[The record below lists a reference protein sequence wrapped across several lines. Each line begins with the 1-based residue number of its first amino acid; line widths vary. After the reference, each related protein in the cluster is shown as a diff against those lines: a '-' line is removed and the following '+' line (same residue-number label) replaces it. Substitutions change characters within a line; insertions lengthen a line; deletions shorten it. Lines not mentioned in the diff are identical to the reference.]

1 MTVLVGMSR
10 FDIDP
15 GSIDAV
21 LITHLHGDHYGGLP
35 LMILEACIHAH
46 EGSTYSPTYSA
57 GALNV
62 IDIPQWGLLNYRT
75 LQTHRDKLTCRRLIL
90 THVGPQLQHR
100 LQEVDAEVA
109 GDGSV
114 LTL

>member
-1 MTVLVGMSR
+1 MGGKTIAFSGDTGWTDALLEVAADAGL
-10 FDIDP
+10 FICQTYTID
-15 GSIDAV
+15 V
-21 LITHLHGDHYGGLP
+21 
-35 LMILEACIHAH
+35 
-46 EGSTYSPTYSA
+46 
-57 GALNV
+57 
-62 IDIPQWGLLNYRT
+62 PQWGLLNYRT

-114 LTL
+114 LTLIASR